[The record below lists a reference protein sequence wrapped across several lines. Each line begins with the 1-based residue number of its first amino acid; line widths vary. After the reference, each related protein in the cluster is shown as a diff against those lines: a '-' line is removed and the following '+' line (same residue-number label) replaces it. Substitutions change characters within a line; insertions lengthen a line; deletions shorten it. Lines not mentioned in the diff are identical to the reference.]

1 MGRRRE
7 FPADGTNPYSIRAV
21 ERVCDL
27 LDLLQDSP
35 DGVSLLRA
43 AEVTSLPKSSAFR
56 YLATLEARRYAER
69 LPHGGD
75 YRLGSAFL
83 PMQAH
88 QLDTL
93 VRRAHAYL
101 AELCDRFEETVAL
114 GVLEGHQVLYLDLV
128 ESPRAVRV
136 AARRGDRYPLHAS
149 AVGKAIAAGLPEHR
163 VRAILAAE
171 GMPKLTRHTLTE
183 VGAYLG
189 EVANVRA
196 LGYAVEDG
204 EHDVDERS
212 MAVPVLHANPP
223 AALAVS
229 APATRL
235 PLDSVEDM
243 ARPLIET
250 AAQLVQDLGGNP

>member
-1 MGRRRE
+1 
-7 FPADGTNPYSIRAV
+7 
-21 ERVCDL
+21 
-27 LDLLQDSP
+27 
-35 DGVSLLRA
+35 
-43 AEVTSLPKSSAFR
+43 
-56 YLATLEARRYAER
+56 
-69 LPHGGD
+69 
-75 YRLGSAFL
+75 
-83 PMQAH
+83 
-88 QLDTL
+88 
-93 VRRAHAYL
+93 
-101 AELCDRFEETVAL
+101 
-114 GVLEGHQVLYLDLV
+114 
-128 ESPRAVRV
+128 V

-149 AVGKAIAAGLPEHR
+149 AVGKAVAAGLPEHR

-171 GMPKLTRHTLTE
+171 GMPRLTRYTLTE

-189 EVANVRA
+189 EVANVRV

-212 MAVPVLHANPP
+212 LATPLPHANLP

-243 ARPLIET
+243 ARPLMET